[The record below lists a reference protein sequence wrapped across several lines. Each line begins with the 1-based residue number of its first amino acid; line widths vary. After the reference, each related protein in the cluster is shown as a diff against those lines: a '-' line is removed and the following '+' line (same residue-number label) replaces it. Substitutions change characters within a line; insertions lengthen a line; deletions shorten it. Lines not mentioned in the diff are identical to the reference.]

1 MTVFRRIAYQDTT
14 LEALRQ
20 YLALADGR
28 APEAAFELYQA
39 ANPNHAARGTYRPA
53 DGLAAVPYVCLR
65 LPTGGG
71 KTYLAT
77 QTIDVIAKT
86 IGPDHPLIVWLVPTN
101 TIRQQ
106 TYDTLTKPGHPNREA
121 LAAAFGDQFV
131 RVLDIADFTQLHP
144 SDLRDKTCIV
154 ISTLAVPRIGDTD
167 ERRIYAHHEDLEPHF
182 ARFTAAQLAADY
194 LDRENDQVKYSF
206 RNLLALHRPVVIV
219 DEAHNASS
227 SLSVETLGRLR
238 PRGII
243 EFTATP
249 ADNSNILHHVSASQ
263 LKAED
268 MIKLPIVL
276 TEHQT
281 WQAAVSDSV
290 RTRDQ
295 LHELARL
302 ERDYV
307 HPIVL
312 IQAESKDKEVTVEV
326 IKQYLMDEERIASER
341 IAIATG
347 TQREL
352 DDIDLLDPNNPIE
365 YVITIEAL
373 KEGWDCPF
381 AYVFCSVATVHNK
394 RDVEQLLGRV
404 LRMPWAKKRTQPDL
418 NRAYAHVSS
427 SSWPQAV
434 SQLHDRLVN
443 MGFDAQEVNQ
453 FIQPQLPLAEPTPTA
468 SRVVREGLQFTYSAA
483 PDMALFT
490 LEEQSVIQV
499 IPTASERVIMQ
510 VSGPVSPE
518 LEQKLI
524 QAAPKKDRVAVEQT
538 FAVYRQQRPR
548 RAAEPFSVPQ
558 LCLLIDGQW
567 EAADEEWFIDE
578 RGWDL
583 LGYPAELSAGEF
595 AVEETS
601 TSYLI
606 DLQGERLV
614 EKYLGSQLELDLNTA
629 PTEWDRLKLSR
640 HLDERLRKDTVR
652 QAVMLEFIRRT
663 LDYLIDRRQISLTAL
678 IRTRTVLQRA
688 LAAKIKAY
696 ELAAYDSGYQTVM
709 FGTEYTVET
718 RYAYAFK
725 FDPDIYP
732 ANWFYSGSYQFSDK
746 HLYPSIGEL
755 KSQGEEFDCAQAID
769 RCSHVK
775 RWVRNL
781 PLYGYAL
788 PLAKGNFYP
797 DFVAELYDGRLL
809 IVEYKG
815 EHLEDYEQE
824 KRNIG
829 ERWEECDP
837 DKKALFLWAVKRD
850 PQGRDVYQQLEDKI
864 LGKK

>member
-1 MTVFRRIAYQDTT
+1 MTLFRRIEYQEQT
-14 LEALRQ
+14 LEALRR

-28 APEAAFELYQA
+28 DPKAAFEMYQA
-39 ANPNHAARGTYRPA
+39 TEPDHAARGDYRALNDLA
-53 DGLAAVPYVCLR
+53 DVPYVCLR

-77 QTIDVIAKT
+77 KTIEVIANT
-86 IGPDHPLIVWLVPTN
+86 IGPDHSLVVWLVPTN
-101 TIRQQ
+101 TIRKQ

-131 RVLDIADFTQLHP
+131 RVLDIADFTQLRP
-144 SDLRDKTCIV
+144 TDLRDKTCIV

-182 ARFTAAQLAADY
+182 AHFTAAQLAPDY
-194 LDRENDQVKYSF
+194 LDRENGKVKFSF
-206 RNLLALHRPVVIV
+206 RNLLALYRPVVIV

-238 PRGII
+238 PRCII

-281 WQAAVSDSV
+281 WQSAVSDSV

-302 ERDYV
+302 EPDFV
-307 HPIVL
+307 HPLVL
-312 IQAESKDKEVTVEV
+312 LQAENKDKEITVEV
-326 IKQYLMDEERIASER
+326 IKQYLLEEEHIPVER

-352 DDIDLLDPNNPIE
+352 DDIDLLDANNPIE

-404 LRMPWAKKRTQPDL
+404 LRMPHAKKRNHPEL

-427 SSWPQAV
+427 QSWPQAI
-434 SQLHDRLVN
+434 SQLHDRLVS
-443 MGFDAQEVNQ
+443 MGFDAQEVRQ
-453 FIQPQLPLAEPTPTA
+453 FILPQLLPDTPTSTA
-468 SRVVREGLQFTYSAA
+468 PRLVKEGVQFTYSTA
-483 PDMALFT
+483 PEMSIFT
-490 LEEQSVIQV
+490 LEEQGNIRIV
-499 IPTASERVIMQ
+499 PTASERVIVQ
-510 VSGPVSPE
+510 VTGSVSPE
-518 LEQKLI
+518 LEQKLV
-524 QAAPKKDRVAVEQT
+524 QAAPKKDRADVEKAL
-538 FAVYRQQRPR
+538 AVYRQQRPR
-548 RAAEPFSVPQ
+548 RPAEPFSVPR
-558 LCLLIDGQW
+558 LCLLIDDEW
-567 EAADEEWFIDE
+567 EVADEEWFLDE
-578 RGWDL
+578 RGWNL
-583 LGYPAELSAGEF
+583 LDFRAELSAGEF
-595 AVEETS
+595 DIEETS

-606 DLQGERLV
+606 DVQGERLIS
-614 EKYLGSQLELDLNTA
+614 KYLGSQLELDLNAA
-629 PTEWDRLKLSR
+629 PTDWDRLQLSR
-640 HLDERLRKDTVR
+640 HLDGKLRKDNVR
-652 QAVMLEFIRRT
+652 QEVMLEFIRRT
-663 LDYLIDRRQISLTAL
+663 IDYLIDRRKLSLTAL
-678 IRTRTVLQRA
+678 VRTRTVLQRA

-696 ELAAYDSGYQTVM
+696 EVEAYEQGYQVVL
-709 FGTEYTVET
+709 FGPESAVQT
-718 RYAYAFK
+718 RYTYTFN
-725 FDPDIYP
+725 FDPDNYP
-732 ANWFYSGSYQFSDK
+732 ANWFYTGSYQFSDK
-746 HLYPSIGEL
+746 HFYPSIGEL
-755 KSQGEEFDCAQAID
+755 KSEGEEFECAQAID
-769 RCSHVK
+769 RCSHIK

-781 PLYGYAL
+781 PIYGYSL

-797 DFVAELYDGRLL
+797 DFIAELNDGRPL

-815 EHLEDYEQE
+815 EHLEDYEQQ

-850 PQGRDVYQQLEDKI
+850 PQGRDVYRQLEDKI
-864 LGKK
+864 MGQR